1 MEFVDA
7 HMHLDHEKFKDDI
20 LEVISRAKKSGVKIV
35 VASGV
40 NPSTNRKVL
49 ELSKKY
55 GIVKCSFGIYPVDAI
70 SNQLTDV
77 GDEGYMRFVEKFDVD
92 EELKWIEKNKNYCV
106 AIGEVGLDFK
116 VVSGTEELQEPIF
129 RKIIQLAKKLDKTL
143 VIHSRKAELRAIE
156 IMEEEGAKKVLMHCF
171 SGKKSLIKRCVENGW
186 YLSIPSVITRLE
198 HFKMMT
204 EIVPL
209 ENLMTE
215 TDAPYLAAVA
225 GERSEPSDVVGTVS
239 EIAKIKGV
247 AEEVVAEKIW
257 ENAKKLFG

>member
-7 HMHLDHEKFKDDI
+7 HMHLDHERFKDDI
-20 LEVISRAKKSGVKIV
+20 LKVVNSAEKLGVKTI

-55 GIVKCSFGIYPVDAI
+55 KIVKCSFGIYPVDAI
-70 SNQLTDV
+70 SNKLKDV
-77 GDEGYMRFVEKFDVD
+77 GDESYMRFVERFDVD
-92 EELKWIEKNKNYCV
+92 EELKWIEKNKDSCV

-116 VVSGTEELQEPIF
+116 IIPGTEDLQEPIF
-129 RKIIQLAKKLDKTL
+129 RKIIQLAKKLNKTL

-156 IMEEEGAKKVLMHCF
+156 IMEEEGANKVLMHCF
-171 SGKKSLIKRCVENGW
+171 SGKKSLIRRCVENGW
-186 YLSIPSVITRLE
+186 YLSIPAVITRLE
-198 HFKMMT
+198 HFKMMA

-215 TDAPYLAAVA
+215 TDAPYLASVA

-239 EIAKIKGV
+239 EIAKIKDVSVEIV
-247 AEEVVAEKIW
+247 AKEILK
-257 ENAKKLFG
+257 NAKRLFD